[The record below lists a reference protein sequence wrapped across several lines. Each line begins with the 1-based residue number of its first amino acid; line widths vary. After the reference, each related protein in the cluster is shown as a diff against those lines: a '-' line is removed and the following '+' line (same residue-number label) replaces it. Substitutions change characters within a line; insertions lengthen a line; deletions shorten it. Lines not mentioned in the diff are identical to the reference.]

1 MSSSDD
7 CKSQE
12 KLERMLIQNSS
23 GINKVYYGNV
33 KVASYR
39 LGSKFVPQNGSTVQ
53 FDTSGVHHSNTLRK
67 IWLEI
72 KWNTTFFNVSTENSR
87 EQRNN

>member
-39 LGSKFVPQNGSTVQ
+39 LGSKFVPQNGPTVQ
-53 FDTSGVHHSNTLRK
+53 FDTSVVHHSNTLRK
-67 IWLEI
+67 IWLEV
-72 KWNTTFFNVSTENSR
+72 KWNTTFFEGFAAVFR
-87 EQRNN
+87 

>member
-12 KLERMLIQNSS
+12 KLERMLIQNTS

-39 LGSKFVPQNGSTVQ
+39 LGSKFVPQNGPTMQ
-53 FDTSGVHHSNTLRK
+53 FDTSVVHHSNTA
-67 IWLEI
+67 
-72 KWNTTFFNVSTENSR
+72 ENLVG
-87 EQRNN
+87 N